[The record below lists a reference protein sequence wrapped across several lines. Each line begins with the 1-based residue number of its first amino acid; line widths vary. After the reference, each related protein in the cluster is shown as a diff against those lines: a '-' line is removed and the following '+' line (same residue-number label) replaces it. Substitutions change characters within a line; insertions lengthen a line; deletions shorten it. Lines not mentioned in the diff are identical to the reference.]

1 MVSRITVLHA
11 FVLLFLTAT
20 LAAAYAFGCS
30 KKRKLFRAS
39 NREEGSQKGQNS
51 QKSQKSQ
58 KSEKSQQNSQKSD
71 KPAAGKGTTRKD
83 EVAVEVDA
91 NKEKPS
97 QREKKNANNSEKKQ
111 DTAQQKSGQKHE
123 SGSSN
128 DSAQFFVP
136 PGQTR
141 DTGPEEFKKFMAMPE
156 AKTQASPPPEIVSV
170 NPLPPLAI
178 PPNNPPPQ
186 NTKPAQPR
194 TISTKSRQRP
204 INPTAVKSKEDS
216 NKGAQHTKLN
226 SNEST
231 RRNLGGIFFWRKS
244 AENANSS
251 SKKARKKDSKNAS
264 DKARTPYSKQPRAA
278 TSTSVKSGK
287 SAKSKKDSEKR
298 SWNPCMPARK
308 NKTKSTRKRKSGS
321 MRSSKHSRISCKAD
335 IAMPNSARA
344 NRSAAVK
351 V

>member
-11 FVLLFLTAT
+11 FVLLFLTGMELAVVLRSYSVIHQEHTFHAT

-186 NTKPAQPR
+186 NTKPAQQR

-204 INPTAVKSKEDS
+204 INPTVVKSKEDS

-231 RRNLGGIFFWRKS
+231 RRNLGIFFWRKS

-321 MRSSKHSRISCKAD
+321 MRSSKHSSK
-335 IAMPNSARA
+335 
-344 NRSAAVK
+344 
-351 V
+351 